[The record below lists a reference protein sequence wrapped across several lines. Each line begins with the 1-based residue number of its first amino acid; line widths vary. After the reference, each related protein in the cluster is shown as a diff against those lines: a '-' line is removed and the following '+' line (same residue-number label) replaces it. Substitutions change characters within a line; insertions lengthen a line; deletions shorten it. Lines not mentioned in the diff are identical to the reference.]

1 MQAVTAA
8 SPTGADTPVQLSSA
22 TERVAIVSSEPEV
35 THRVLTAL
43 RSDSMELGY
52 RATELED
59 LGDEAGDAVAVIL
72 VGGSSACGGKEL
84 VRAATS
90 RFPNVPVVLIA
101 PLALTGIHKALDAG
115 AAGIVLEAQLEA
127 SLPATIRAVR
137 AGQLVAPR
145 ALRRSMVRPALS
157 HRERQTLALVV
168 RGLTNQ
174 QIAARLF
181 LAESTVKTHLTSVF
195 SKLGVGSRSEA
206 VTLALDPDEKLG
218 LELVGLAPPSP
229 NGTLQAGDHA

>member
-8 SPTGADTPVQLSSA
+8 SPAGPETPARLSTA
-22 TERVAIVSSEPEV
+22 TERVAVVASEPQMV
-35 THRVLTAL
+35 RRVQTTLG
-43 RSDSMELGY
+43 SDGLDLGY
-52 RATELED
+52 SATELAD
-59 LGDEAGDAVAVIL
+59 LGDEAGDAVAVVL
-72 VGGSSACGGKEL
+72 VGSTSACEGKEL
-84 VRAATS
+84 VRAAAG
-90 RFPNVPVVLIA
+90 RFPDVPVVLVA
-101 PLALTGIHKALDAG
+101 PLSLTGIHKALDAG
-115 AAGIVLEAQLEA
+115 AAGIVLEAQLET
-127 SLPATIRAVR
+127 SQPPENRAVR
-137 AGQLVAPR
+137 AGQSVAPR

-206 VTLALDPDEKLG
+206 VTLALDPEEKLG
-218 LELVGLAPPSP
+218 LELVGLTAATA
-229 NGTLQAGDHA
+229 NGTPQAGTQG